1 MPSTAEPRGR
11 PLAAPADP
19 QASES
24 TRVASTV
31 VPRPPDAPARLTLP
45 ETLLR
50 IRGLSVGFGGPPVI
64 EGIDLDVGAGQFVSL
79 IGPSGSGKTS
89 ILRVV
94 TGLLEPLQGTVDLR
108 VALPDVGF
116 LFQDD
121 ALLPWRTARQNVA
134 LGLRIR
140 DVPPADA
147 DARADHWL
155 ATLGLAGYGDRFP
168 AQLSGG
174 QRKRVAIA
182 QVLALRP
189 RLLLMDEPFAALD
202 AIVRTRITQELLD
215 WVERDRLTVL
225 LVTHDLEEAI
235 CASDAVAVLGHGPR
249 ATMRARHAVDIPR
262 PRDVLDAKRHPAFG
276 PLLRTLWNDLTA
288 GTPPSPAADG
298 ETPGRTSGLARDS
311 VAGSASPAADG
322 ETPGRTSGLAG
333 NPSQSPPSPTAA
345 GEAPVGRSDAPGNP
359 VEGSRSSTATDEAGR

>member
-1 MPSTAEPRGR
+1 MRRPPPAEPRPPAVSAPG
-11 PLAAPADP
+11 PAASARRNEPTPPAGTAHP
-19 QASES
+19 GA
-24 TRVASTV
+24 
-31 VPRPPDAPARLTLP
+31 P

-64 EGIDLDVGAGQFVSL
+64 EGIDLDVEAGQFVSL

-94 TGLLEPLQGTVDLR
+94 TDLLEPLQGTVELA
-108 VALPDVGF
+108 VALGDVGF

-249 ATMRARHAVDIPR
+249 AAMRARHAVDIPR

-288 GTPPSPAADG
+288 
-298 ETPGRTSGLARDS
+298 E
-311 VAGSASPAADG
+311 
-322 ETPGRTSGLAG
+322 
-333 NPSQSPPSPTAA
+333 SPPSPDAGRQTPSKMSSPAGDSAEDSSSPTAA
-345 GEAPVGRSDAPGNP
+345 EETLIGRSRVPGDS
-359 VEGSRSSTATDEAGR
+359 VEVSPSSTATDEAGR

>member
-1 MPSTAEPRGR
+1 MPSTAEPRTR
-11 PLAAPADP
+11 PAAASAIVNQSDVPAGARDGP
-19 QASES
+19 EGGPAAAS
-24 TRVASTV
+24 
-31 VPRPPDAPARLTLP
+31 ARGAAD
-45 ETLLR
+45 TLLR

-64 EGIDLDVGAGQFVSL
+64 DGIDLDVGAGQFTSL

-94 TGLLEPLQGTVDLR
+94 TGLLKPVRGTVDLG
-108 VALPDVGF
+108 VALRDVGF

-147 DARADHWL
+147 DARAEHWL
-155 ATLGLAGYGDRFP
+155 SRLGLAGYGDRFP

-189 RLLLMDEPFAALD
+189 KLLLMDEPFAALD

-215 WVERDRLTVL
+215 WVEREHLTVL

-235 CASDAVAVLGHGPR
+235 SASDTVAVLGHGPR
-249 ATMRARHAVDIPR
+249 AAMRARHAVDIPR
-262 PRDVLDAKRHPAFG
+262 PRDVLEARQHPAFG
-276 PLLRTLWNDLTA
+276 PLLRTLWDDLTA
-288 GTPPSPAADG
+288 ETSPTPAA
-298 ETPGRTSGLARDS
+298 A
-311 VAGSASPAADG
+311 
-322 ETPGRTSGLAG
+322 
-333 NPSQSPPSPTAA
+333 
-345 GEAPVGRSDAPGNP
+345 
-359 VEGSRSSTATDEAGR
+359 DEAAR